1 MIEINATM
9 IAQVVNFLILAVIL
23 RALAYKPV
31 AKMLKQR
38 SDKIQETINKADADK
53 KAAEETLAQY
63 KSQLADAQR
72 RAQEI
77 VDKAEVTARQE
88 RDALVAETK
97 KEIERLKQNAQ
108 VEIQNERNR
117 AFEQMQKEIVTLSL
131 AAAEKVVGKNLTSK
145 ENDKLVNDFI
155 AGLNE
160 DMFNGV
166 K

>member
-9 IAQVVNFLILAVIL
+9 IAQILNFLILAAIL

-38 SDKIQETINKADADK
+38 TDKIQDTIKKADADK
-53 KAAEETLAQY
+53 KAAAETLAQY
-63 KSQLADAQR
+63 KSQLADAQK
-72 RAQEI
+72 RAEEI
-77 VDKAEVTARQE
+77 VGKAELTARQE
-88 RDALVAETK
+88 REALVAETK

-108 VEIQNERNR
+108 LEIQNERNR

-131 AAAEKVVGKNLTSK
+131 AAAEKIVAKNLTSK
-145 ENDKLVNDFI
+145 ENDKLVSDFI
-155 AGLNE
+155 ADLDNVEG
-160 DMFNGV
+160 M

>member
-1 MIEINATM
+1 LIELNATM
-9 IAQVVNFLILAVIL
+9 IAQVVNFLILAAIL

-31 AKMLKQR
+31 ARMLKQR
-38 SDKIQETINKADADK
+38 SDKIQEAINKADADK
-53 KAAEETLAQY
+53 KAAEDTLAQY

-72 RAQEI
+72 RAQDI
-77 VDKAEVTARQE
+77 VDKAELTARQE
-88 RDALVAETK
+88 REALVAETK

>member
-1 MIEINATM
+1 M
-9 IAQVVNFLILAVIL
+9 IAQVLNFLILAAIL

-38 SDKIQETINKADADK
+38 ADKIQETINKADADK

-77 VDKAEVTARQE
+77 VDKAEMTARQE
-88 RDALVAETK
+88 REALVAETK

-108 VEIQNERNR
+108 LEIQNERNR

-131 AAAEKVVGKNLTSK
+131 AAAEKIVEKNLSSK
-145 ENDKLVNDFI
+145 ENDKLVSDFI

-160 DMFNGV
+160 NMFEGV

>member
-9 IAQVVNFLILAVIL
+9 IAQVVNFLILAAIL
-23 RALAYKPV
+23 RALAYEPV

-38 SDKIQETINKADADK
+38 SDKIKDAINKADADK

-63 KSQLADAQR
+63 KKQLADAQI

-77 VDKAEVTARQE
+77 VDKAEITARQE

-155 AGLNE
+155 AGLNS

>member
-9 IAQVVNFLILAVIL
+9 VAQVVNFLILVAIL

-77 VDKAEVTARQE
+77 VDKAEITARQE

-117 AFEQMQKEIVTLSL
+117 AFEQMQQEIVTLSL

>member
-9 IAQVVNFLILAVIL
+9 IAQILNFLILAAIL

-38 SDKIQETINKADADK
+38 TDKIQDAIKKADADK
-53 KAAEETLAQY
+53 KAAAETLAQY
-63 KSQLADAQR
+63 KSQLADAQK
-72 RAQEI
+72 RAEEI
-77 VDKAEVTARQE
+77 VEKAELTARQE
-88 RDALVAETK
+88 REALVAETK

-108 VEIQNERNR
+108 LEIQNERNR

-131 AAAEKVVGKNLTSK
+131 AAAEKIVAKNLTSK
-145 ENDKLVNDFI
+145 ENDKLVSDFI
-155 AGLNE
+155 AGLDNVE
-160 DMFNGV
+160 GV

>member
-9 IAQVVNFLILAVIL
+9 IAQVLNFLILVAIL

-31 AKMLKQR
+31 ARMLKQR
-38 SDKIQETINKADADK
+38 ADKIQETINKADADK

-63 KSQLADAQR
+63 KSQLADAQK
-72 RAQEI
+72 RAQDI
-77 VDKAEVTARQE
+77 IDKAEITARQE
-88 RDALVAETK
+88 REALVAETK

-108 VEIQNERNR
+108 LEIQNERNR

-131 AAAEKVVGKNLTSK
+131 AAAEKIVAKNLSSK
-145 ENDKLVNDFI
+145 ENDKLVSDFI

>member
-9 IAQVVNFLILAVIL
+9 IAQVVNFLILAAIL
-23 RALAYKPV
+23 RALAYEPV

-38 SDKIQETINKADADK
+38 SDKIKDTINKADADK

-63 KSQLADAQR
+63 KKQLADAQI

-77 VDKAEVTARQE
+77 VDKAEITARQE

-108 VEIQNERNR
+108 AEIENERNR

-131 AAAEKVVGKNLTSK
+131 AAAEKIVAKNLTSK
-145 ENDKLVNDFI
+145 ENDKLVSDFI
-155 AGLNE
+155 AGLDNI
-160 DMFNGV
+160 DGV

>member
-9 IAQVVNFLILAVIL
+9 IAQVLNFLILAAIL

-38 SDKIQETINKADADK
+38 ADKIQADINKADADK

-77 VDKAEVTARQE
+77 VDKAELTARQE
-88 RDALVAETK
+88 REALVAETK

-108 VEIQNERNR
+108 LEIQNERNR

-131 AAAEKVVGKNLTSK
+131 AAAEKIVEKNLSSK
-145 ENDKLVNDFI
+145 ENDKLVSDFI

-160 DMFNGV
+160 NMFEGV